1 LSVTL
6 SPIAKPFGFSI
17 KRKRVW
23 VIDKTGQPSFQ
34 ASSPSAGA
42 GTIAGSKEILMVK
55 FLMMS
60 EDFATNTAL
69 STDPLYKSENFV
81 LNNQQ
86 HLKGG
91 K

>member
-1 LSVTL
+1 MGYRQNRTALFSGIITL
-6 SPIAKPFGFSI
+6 CGS
-17 KRKRVW
+17 
-23 VIDKTGQPSFQ
+23 
-34 ASSPSAGA
+34 
-42 GTIAGSKEILMVK
+42 GTLAGSKEILMVK

-69 STDPLYKSENFV
+69 STDSLYKSENFV